1 VAGQNITR
9 IFITQL
15 KIKHMKAFNGII
27 SVLLGLTSLYLMF
40 INAKTDQ
47 DFIIG
52 FVVLMASIIFLL
64 FMMMEERN
72 EEISELRRTVLKMKG
87 II

>member
-1 VAGQNITR
+1 
-9 IFITQL
+9 
-15 KIKHMKAFNGII
+15 MKAFNGII
-27 SVLLGLTSLYLMF
+27 SIALGLTSLYLMF

-87 II
+87 LI

>member
-1 VAGQNITR
+1 
-9 IFITQL
+9 
-15 KIKHMKAFNGII
+15 MKVLNGII
-27 SVLLGLTSLYLMF
+27 SIALGLTSLYLMF

-47 DFIIG
+47 DFIVG

-72 EEISELRRTVLKMKG
+72 EEISELRRTILKMKG
-87 II
+87 LI

>member
-1 VAGQNITR
+1 
-9 IFITQL
+9 
-15 KIKHMKAFNGII
+15 MKVFNGII

-47 DFIIG
+47 EFIMG
-52 FVVLMASIIFLL
+52 FGVMLLSIIFIL

-72 EEISELRRTVLKMKG
+72 EEISKLKHTILKMKG
-87 II
+87 LI

>member
-1 VAGQNITR
+1 
-9 IFITQL
+9 
-15 KIKHMKAFNGII
+15 MKLFNGII
-27 SVLLGLTSLYLMF
+27 SIALGLTSLYLMF

>member
-1 VAGQNITR
+1 
-9 IFITQL
+9 
-15 KIKHMKAFNGII
+15 MKAFNGII
-27 SVLLGLTSLYLMF
+27 SIALGLTSLYLMF

-72 EEISELRRTVLKMKG
+72 EEISELRRTILKMKG
-87 II
+87 LI

>member
-1 VAGQNITR
+1 
-9 IFITQL
+9 
-15 KIKHMKAFNGII
+15 MKLLNGII
-27 SVLLGLTSLYLMF
+27 SIALGLTSLYLMF

-47 DFIIG
+47 DFIYG

-64 FMMMEERN
+64 FMMLEERN
-72 EEISELRRTVLKMKG
+72 DEVSKLKHTILKMKG

>member
-1 VAGQNITR
+1 
-9 IFITQL
+9 
-15 KIKHMKAFNGII
+15 MKLFNGII

-47 DFIIG
+47 DFIVG
-52 FVVLMASIIFLL
+52 FVVLLGAIIFLL

>member
-1 VAGQNITR
+1 
-9 IFITQL
+9 
-15 KIKHMKAFNGII
+15 MKLFNGII

-40 INAKTDQ
+40 IKAENDTE
-47 DFIIG
+47 FVGG
-52 FVVLMASIIFLL
+52 FGVMLMSIIFLL

-72 EEISELRRTVLKMKG
+72 EEISELRRTILKMKG